1 MLERILQTCPTFQ
14 FTSCQTWPDTDHTL
28 KSCKT
33 YYTIRYQSWFGAAN
47 ARTHFPDYTQLNTAS
62 SVKTGLILNTRII
75 IYIYIRTGC
84 QSIALVAKQPAIC
97 LFSSHAQ
104 LSTPPD
110 SKRSSRDGDRNRGH
124 ANRLPTNQ
132 YVH

>member
-33 YYTIRYQSWFGAAN
+33 YYTIRCQSWFGAAN

-75 IYIYIRTGC
+75 IYIYTYGMPIHCSGSQTAGNLSVL
-84 QSIALVAKQPAIC
+84 QSCPTQHATRFQT
-97 LFSSHAQ
+97 LFTRWRPESGSC
-104 LSTPPD
+104 
-110 SKRSSRDGDRNRGH
+110 K
-124 ANRLPTNQ
+124 
-132 YVH
+132 